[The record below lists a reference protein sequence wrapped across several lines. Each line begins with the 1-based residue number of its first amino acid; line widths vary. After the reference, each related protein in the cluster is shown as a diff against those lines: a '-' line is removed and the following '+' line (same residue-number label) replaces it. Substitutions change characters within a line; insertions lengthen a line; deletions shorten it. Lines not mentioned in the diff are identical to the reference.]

1 MSKYVWMVF
10 IEGTFIDGETTRDV
24 YKVFGNQR
32 AAELSEKWV
41 RENKYDKKINGMWVD
56 EVWVSD
62 KCLVHEE
69 AKP

>member
-1 MSKYVWMVF
+1 
-10 IEGTFIDGETTRDV
+10 
-24 YKVFGNQR
+24 VFGNQR

-41 RENKYDKKINGMWVD
+41 RANKYDKKINGMWVD